1 MEEDLMEKLK
11 VFYDREKD
19 VLSIA
24 KEGIEEEF
32 VEVYPGIN
40 LELDKTGNFI
50 GIEIMRASSIL
61 KDVVEPIRKK
71 THVA

>member
-1 MEEDLMEKLK
+1 MEKLK

-24 KEGIEEEF
+24 KEGIEEGF

-71 THVA
+71 AHVA

>member
-1 MEEDLMEKLK
+1 MEKLK

-61 KDVVEPIRKK
+61 KDVFEPIRKK

>member
-1 MEEDLMEKLK
+1 MEKLK

>member
-1 MEEDLMEKLK
+1 MEKLK

-24 KEGIEEEF
+24 KEGIEKEF

-71 THVA
+71 AHVA

>member
-1 MEEDLMEKLK
+1 MEKLK
-11 VFYDREKD
+11 VFYNREKD

>member
-1 MEEDLMEKLK
+1 MEKLK

-71 THVA
+71 AHVA

>member
-1 MEEDLMEKLK
+1 MENLR
-11 VFYDREKD
+11 VFYDSEKD

-40 LELDKTGNFI
+40 LELDKTGGFI
-50 GIEIMRASSIL
+50 GIEIMRASAIFR
-61 KDVVEPIRKK
+61 DVVEPIRKK
-71 THVA
+71 AHAA